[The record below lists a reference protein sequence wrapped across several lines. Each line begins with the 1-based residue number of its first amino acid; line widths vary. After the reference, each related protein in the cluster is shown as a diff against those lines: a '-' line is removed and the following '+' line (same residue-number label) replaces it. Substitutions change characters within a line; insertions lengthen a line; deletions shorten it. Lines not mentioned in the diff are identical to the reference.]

1 MFQANHTELYGKT
14 MTKPS
19 RTKHLIMDANN
30 LLFRARHACYR
41 RKYDHVITHTFFRSI
56 KPLVEKFNPDCVYF
70 VLDGYPKKRM
80 ELSSDYKG
88 TREYHDKDNFRAQ
101 RKKSISMIKES
112 VPFLVMRH
120 PEMEADDVIAD
131 LVLRALPAGDEKII
145 ISSDTDFIQLC
156 QAPAEN
162 VLLYNPIKKDYRE
175 APSYSYSNW
184 KALRG
189 DSADNIPGLRGIGN
203 KRAAALLEE
212 AGALESFF
220 EKKPELREQYLKN
233 VEMIE
238 LAPMTPQEF
247 KSVEMWYAKNP
258 LSDLRETFTQMNL
271 KSMITDKAWGNY
283 SKPFGG
289 LKDGR
294 EYFTE

>member
-1 MFQANHTELYGKT
+1 M
-14 MTKPS
+14 
-19 RTKHLIMDANN
+19 KHLILDANN
-30 LLFRARHACYR
+30 LLFRARHACFR
-41 RKYDHVITHTFFRSI
+41 RSYDHVIIHTFFRSI
-56 KPLVEKFNPDCVYF
+56 KPIVEKFDPDCVYF

-80 ELSSDYKG
+80 EMSPDYKG

-101 RKKSISMIKES
+101 RKKSIAMIKES

-131 LVLRALPAGDEKII
+131 LVIRKLPASDEKII
-145 ISSDTDFIQLC
+145 CSSDTDFIQLC
-156 QAPAEN
+156 QIPEN
-162 VLLYNPIKKDYRE
+162 DVKLYNPIKKDFRV
-175 APSYSYSNW
+175 APEYPYATW

-203 KRAAALLEE
+203 KRATMLLTE
-212 AGALESFF
+212 AGALDSFF
-220 EKKPELREQYLKN
+220 EKKPEFVEQFAKN

-238 LAPMTPQEF
+238 LREMTCDEF
-247 KSVEMWYAKNP
+247 SAVEMCFAKND
-258 LSDLRETFTQMNL
+258 LMTLRETFTQMNL

-283 SKPFGG
+283 SRPFGG

-294 EYFTE
+294 DYFTE

>member
-1 MFQANHTELYGKT
+1 M
-14 MTKPS
+14 
-19 RTKHLIMDANN
+19 RHLILDANN
-30 LLFRARHACYR
+30 LLFRARHACFN
-41 RKYDHVITHTFFRSI
+41 RKYDHVIVHTFFRSI
-56 KPLVEKFNPDCVYF
+56 KPIVEKFDADCVYF

-80 ELSSDYKG
+80 ELSPDYKG
-88 TREYHDKDNFRAQ
+88 TREYHDKDNFRVQ

-131 LVLRALPAGDEKII
+131 LVLRRLPAADEKIVV
-145 ISSDTDFIQLC
+145 SSDTDFIQLC
-156 QAPAEN
+156 QSPSGN
-162 VLLYNPIKKDYRE
+162 VRLYNPIKKDYRT
-175 APSYSYSNW
+175 APSYSYCKW

-203 KRAAALLEE
+203 KRAASLLEE
-212 AGALESFF
+212 DGALESFF
-220 EKKPELREQYLKN
+220 QKKPEMREQYLKN
-233 VEMIE
+233 VEMIQ
-238 LAPMTPQEF
+238 LSSMTSEEF
-247 KSVEMWYAKNP
+247 QDVEMWYAKSP
-258 LSDLRETFTQMNL
+258 MSVLRESFTQMNL